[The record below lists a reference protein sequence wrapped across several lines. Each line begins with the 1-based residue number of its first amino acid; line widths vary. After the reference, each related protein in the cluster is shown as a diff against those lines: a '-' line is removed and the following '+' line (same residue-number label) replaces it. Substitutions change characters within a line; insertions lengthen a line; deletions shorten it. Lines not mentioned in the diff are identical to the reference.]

1 MQHTLIALVQDRPG
15 VLNRVVSLFRRRGF
29 NIESLAAG
37 HSETPGVS
45 RMTLVVDAPDI
56 EQVTKQLFRLIEVL
70 KVSEVTGDSTVE
82 REMALMKVN
91 AQRSSLGELVALTN
105 VFGAKIAD
113 AGAGSVIIEMSGVT
127 TQIDAFI
134 EAVRPFGIKEIMR
147 SGRIAMLRGPQT
159 PLTSAE
165 YQAPSTTKL
174 LGPRYSALGIQ
185 GGTPNPYLVEKK
197 ERTTDG

>member
-29 NIESLAAG
+29 NIESLAVG

-45 RMTLVVDAPDI
+45 RMTLVVDAPDV

-70 KVSEVTGDSTVE
+70 KVHEVTGDSTVE

-113 AGAGSVIIEMSGVT
+113 AGAGSVIIEISGVT

-147 SGRIAMLRGPQT
+147 SGRIAMSRFAPGLRT
-159 PLTSAE
+159 E
-165 YQAPSTTKL
+165 
-174 LGPRYSALGIQ
+174 
-185 GGTPNPYLVEKK
+185 
-197 ERTTDG
+197 D